1 MDATKNAATDA
12 SMAAATMKLVHL
24 SDLHL
29 TAPGTLLYGSDP
41 AERLARA
48 LTLIRRDH
56 ADATL
61 CLLTGDLANA
71 GHADAYA
78 ELARQ
83 LVDFPV
89 PCHLIPGN
97 HDDRAAMCAAFPTLL
112 SDSDGFLQQS
122 LSTPVGRFLLLDTLN
137 VGRASGRYDEAR
149 AGWLRAQLE
158 SAREQPV
165 FIAMHHPPF
174 AVGIPSMDRYALRN
188 TTLFEAALAGHES
201 RIRHLFIGHLHRPI
215 AGSWRGIPI
224 SGISSPNH
232 QVALDLV
239 SCAPSGDVPG
249 CPGHPGF
256 GVVLI
261 DAERVIVHHQFL
273 HDDDER
279 FAL

>member
-1 MDATKNAATDA
+1 MVVSALATGER
-12 SMAAATMKLVHL
+12 MKLIHL

-29 TAPGTLLYGSDP
+29 AVPGVRVFGSDP
-41 AERLARA
+41 AERLALA
-48 LTLIRRDH
+48 LDLIRRDH

-61 CLLTGDLANA
+61 CLLTGDLADA
-71 GHADAYA
+71 GQPEAYA

-83 LVDFPV
+83 LAGLPM

-97 HDDRAAMCAAFPTLL
+97 HDDRAHMCAAFPALVP
-112 SDSDGFLQQS
+112 DSDGFLQHA
-122 LSTPVGRFLLLDTLN
+122 LTTPHGRFLLLDTLN
-137 VGRASGRYDEAR
+137 VGRPGGRYDESR
-149 AGWLRAQLE
+149 CHWLRTQLE
-158 SAREQPV
+158 AEPEQPV
-165 FIAMHHPPF
+165 FLAMHHPPF

-188 TTLFEAALAGHES
+188 TTLFESAISGHES

-232 QVALDLV
+232 QVALDLI
-239 SCAPSGDVPG
+239 SCPPSGDVPG

-261 DAERVIVHHQFL
+261 DEERVIVHHQFL
-273 HDDDER
+273 QDDDQR
-279 FAL
+279 FML